1 MTKEEQL
8 PSSAQSSRITPRLV
22 SRVWGGERLT
32 ALGSSAA
39 AAPPIGEAWFGEIG
53 SQNHP
58 LVKLLDVA
66 DRLSVQVHP
75 TDELAA
81 ELHGAGSIGKREA
94 WVILDA
100 APGAHLLLGR
110 DPAVSAD
117 QLQSALESGS
127 DVAPLLAK
135 IPVAAGDVLD
145 VPPGTLHAL
154 MPGLLVWEVQQP
166 SDRTYR
172 VSDWGRSSSER
183 PLHQAEALRAVNVA
197 ATAQQL
203 TSLDWEVAGMRT
215 MITNDAFA
223 VTVVVG
229 PWSEPMQLPHGA
241 IVTLINRAS
250 ASGAVNNAAGRVAGL
265 ALQPLQSA
273 LLTDGSA
280 SLKIPSGVALLFAS
294 HP

>member
-1 MTKEEQL
+1 M
-8 PSSAQSSRITPRLV
+8 SATIISPQLV
-22 SRVWGGERLT
+22 SRVWGGERLSG
-32 ALGSSAA
+32 LGGSAA
-39 AAPPIGEAWFGEIG
+39 ATPPIGEAWFGEIG
-53 SQNHP
+53 SQNQP

-75 TDELAA
+75 TDELAV

-110 DPAVSAD
+110 DPAVSVEL
-117 QLQSALESGS
+117 LQHALDSGS

-135 IPVAAGDVLD
+135 LSVTAGDVLD

-172 VSDWGRSSSER
+172 VSDWGRGSSER
-183 PLHQAEALRAVNVA
+183 PLHHAEALRAVNTA
-197 ATAQQL
+197 ATAHRL
-203 TSLDWEVAGMRT
+203 AGLHWEIAGAQT
-215 MITNDAFA
+215 LIANDAFA
-223 VTVVVG
+223 VTAVIG

-241 IVTLINRAS
+241 IATLISSPSMSGTAS
-250 ASGAVNNAAGRVAGL
+250 NVAGRIAGL

-273 LLTDGSA
+273 LLTEGSTSIEIPRGSA
-280 SLKIPSGVALLFAS
+280 LLLAS
-294 HP
+294 RP

>member
-1 MTKEEQL
+1 M
-8 PSSAQSSRITPRLV
+8 SANIISPRLV
-22 SRVWGGERLT
+22 SRVWGGERL
-32 ALGSSAA
+32 AVLGSAGAA
-39 AAPPIGEAWFGEIG
+39 TLPIGEAWFGEIG
-53 SQNHP
+53 SQNQP

-75 TDELAA
+75 TDALAA

-117 QLQSALESGS
+117 QLQHALESGS

-135 IPVAAGDVLD
+135 IPVTAGDVFD

-197 ATAQQL
+197 ATAQRAAR
-203 TSLDWEVAGMRT
+203 LDWETPGTRT
-215 MITNDAFA
+215 IITNDAFA
-223 VTVVVG
+223 VTVAVG

-241 IVTLINRAS
+241 ITTLISKATV
-250 ASGAVNNAAGRVAGL
+250 SGATGRVAGL
-265 ALQPLQSA
+265 TLEPLQSA
-273 LLTDGSA
+273 NVAEGSA
-280 SLKIPSGVALLFAS
+280 AIEIPRGVALLFAS

>member
-1 MTKEEQL
+1 M
-8 PSSAQSSRITPRLV
+8 SANIISPRLV

-32 ALGSSAA
+32 ALGPAGA
-39 AAPPIGEAWFGEIG
+39 VTPPIGEAWFGEIG
-53 SQNHP
+53 SQNQP

-75 TDELAA
+75 TDALAA

-117 QLQSALESGS
+117 QLQHALESGS
-127 DVAPLLAK
+127 DAAPLLAK
-135 IPVAAGDVLD
+135 IQVTAGDVLD

-197 ATAQQL
+197 ATAQRVAR
-203 TSLDWEVAGMRT
+203 LDWEIPGTRT

-241 IVTLINRAS
+241 IVTLIS
-250 ASGAVNNAAGRVAGL
+250 SSSMSGAVSGATGRVAGL

-273 LLTDGSA
+273 HVAEGSA
-280 SLKIPSGVALLFAS
+280 TIEIPRGVALLFAS

>member
-1 MTKEEQL
+1 M
-8 PSSAQSSRITPRLV
+8 SANIISPRLV
-22 SRVWGGERLT
+22 SRVWGGERLA
-32 ALGSSAA
+32 ALGGSAA
-39 AAPPIGEAWFGEIG
+39 VTPPIGEAWFGEIG
-53 SQNHP
+53 SQNQP

-75 TDELAA
+75 TDALAA
-81 ELHGAGSIGKREA
+81 ELHGTGSIGKREA

-117 QLQSALESGS
+117 QLQHALESGS

-135 IPVAAGDVLD
+135 ILVSAGDVLD

-183 PLHQAEALRAVNVA
+183 PLHQKEALRAVNVA
-197 ATAQQL
+197 ATAHRL
-203 TSLDWEVAGMRT
+203 TSLDWEIPGART
-215 MITNDAFA
+215 LITNDAFA

-241 IVTLINRAS
+241 IVTLIS
-250 ASGAVNNAAGRVAGL
+250 SPSMSGAVSGATGRVAGL

-273 LLTDGSA
+273 HVAEGSA
-280 SLKIPSGVALLFAS
+280 AIEIPRGVALLFAS

>member
-1 MTKEEQL
+1 M
-8 PSSAQSSRITPRLV
+8 SANIISPRLV
-22 SRVWGGERLT
+22 SRVWGGERLA
-32 ALGSSAA
+32 ALGSVDSTT
-39 AAPPIGEAWFGEIG
+39 PPIGEAWFGEIG
-53 SQNHP
+53 SQNQP

-75 TDELAA
+75 TDALAA

-117 QLQSALESGS
+117 QLQRALESGS
-127 DVAPLLAK
+127 DIAPLLAK
-135 IPVAAGDVLD
+135 IQVTAGDVLD

-197 ATAQQL
+197 ATAQRVER
-203 TSLDWEVAGMRT
+203 LDWEISGTRT

-223 VTVVVG
+223 ITVVVG

-241 IVTLINRAS
+241 IVTLISKATV
-250 ASGAVNNAAGRVAGL
+250 SGAVRGATGRVAGL

-273 LLTDGSA
+273 HVAEGSA
-280 SLKIPSGVALLFAS
+280 AIEITRGVALLFAS

>member
-1 MTKEEQL
+1 M
-8 PSSAQSSRITPRLV
+8 
-22 SRVWGGERLT
+22 
-32 ALGSSAA
+32 
-39 AAPPIGEAWFGEIG
+39 PPIGEAWFGEIG
-53 SQNHP
+53 SQNQP

-75 TDELAA
+75 TDALAA
-81 ELHGAGSIGKREA
+81 ELHGTGSIGKREA

-117 QLQSALESGS
+117 QLQRALESGS

-135 IPVAAGDVLD
+135 ILVSAGDVLD

-183 PLHQAEALRAVNVA
+183 PLHQAEALRAVNTA
-197 ATAQQL
+197 ATAQRVAR
-203 TSLDWEVAGMRT
+203 LDWETPGTRT
-215 MITNDAFA
+215 LITNDAFA
-223 VTVVVG
+223 VTAAVG

-241 IVTLINRAS
+241 IVTLISNAS
-250 ASGAVNNAAGRVAGL
+250 TSGAVSGATGQIAGL

-273 LLTDGSA
+273 HVTEGSA
-280 SLKIPSGVALLFAS
+280 AIEIPRGVTLLFAS

>member
-1 MTKEEQL
+1 M
-8 PSSAQSSRITPRLV
+8 SANIISPRLV
-22 SRVWGGERLT
+22 SRVWGGERLA
-32 ALGSSAA
+32 ALGGSAVVT
-39 AAPPIGEAWFGEIG
+39 PPIGEAWFGEIG
-53 SQNHP
+53 SQNQP

-75 TDELAA
+75 TDALAA

-117 QLQSALESGS
+117 QLQRALESGS
-127 DVAPLLAK
+127 DVVPLLAK
-135 IPVAAGDVLD
+135 IPVTAGDVLD

-197 ATAQQL
+197 ATAQRVAR
-203 TSLDWEVAGMRT
+203 LDWEIPGTRT

-241 IVTLINRAS
+241 ITTLISKATV
-250 ASGAVNNAAGRVAGL
+250 SGATGRVAGL
-265 ALQPLQSA
+265 TLEPLQSA
-273 LLTDGSA
+273 NVAEGSA
-280 SLKIPSGVALLFAS
+280 AIEIPRGVALLFAS

>member
-1 MTKEEQL
+1 MSDKII
-8 PSSAQSSRITPRLV
+8 SPRLV

-32 ALGSSAA
+32 ALGPAGSAT
-39 AAPPIGEAWFGEIG
+39 PPIGEAWFGEIG
-53 SQNHP
+53 SQNQP

-75 TDELAA
+75 TDALAA
-81 ELHGAGSIGKREA
+81 ELHGTGSIGKREA

-117 QLQSALESGS
+117 QLQRALESGS
-127 DVAPLLAK
+127 DIAPLLAK
-135 IPVAAGDVLD
+135 IQVTAGDVLD

-197 ATAQQL
+197 ATAQRVER
-203 TSLDWEVAGMRT
+203 LDWEISGTRT

-223 VTVVVG
+223 ITVVVG

-241 IVTLINRAS
+241 IVTLISKATV
-250 ASGAVNNAAGRVAGL
+250 SGAVRGATGRVAGL

-273 LLTDGSA
+273 HVAEGSA
-280 SLKIPSGVALLFAS
+280 AIEIPRGVALLFAS

>member
-1 MTKEEQL
+1 M
-8 PSSAQSSRITPRLV
+8 SANIISPRLV
-22 SRVWGGERLT
+22 SRVWGGERLA
-32 ALGSSAA
+32 ALGSVDSTTS
-39 AAPPIGEAWFGEIG
+39 PIGEAWFGEIG
-53 SQNHP
+53 SQNQP

-75 TDELAA
+75 TDALAA

-117 QLQSALESGS
+117 QLQHALESGS

-135 IPVAAGDVLD
+135 IPVSAGDVLD

-183 PLHQAEALRAVNVA
+183 PLHHVEALRAVNVA

-203 TSLDWEVAGMRT
+203 ARLDWEIAGTRT
-215 MITNDAFA
+215 MLTNDAFT

-241 IVTLINRAS
+241 ITTLISKATV
-250 ASGAVNNAAGRVAGL
+250 SGAAARVAGI
-265 ALQPLQSA
+265 ALEPLQSA
-273 LLTDGSA
+273 LMTAGLAAIEIPHGS
-280 SLKIPSGVALLFAS
+280 ALLFAS
-294 HP
+294 RP

>member
-1 MTKEEQL
+1 M
-8 PSSAQSSRITPRLV
+8 SANIMSPRLV
-22 SRVWGGERLT
+22 SRVWGGERLA
-32 ALGSSAA
+32 ALGSVDSTT
-39 AAPPIGEAWFGEIG
+39 PPIGEAWFGEIG
-53 SQNHP
+53 SQNQP

-75 TDELAA
+75 TDALAA

-110 DPAVSAD
+110 DPAGSAD
-117 QLQSALESGS
+117 QLQRALESGS
-127 DVAPLLAK
+127 DIAPLLAK
-135 IPVAAGDVLD
+135 ISVTAGDVLD

-197 ATAQQL
+197 ATAQRVER
-203 TSLDWEVAGMRT
+203 LDWEISGTRT

-223 VTVVVG
+223 ITVVVG

-241 IVTLINRAS
+241 IVTLISKATV
-250 ASGAVNNAAGRVAGL
+250 SGAVRGATGRVAGL

-273 LLTDGSA
+273 HVAEGSA
-280 SLKIPSGVALLFAS
+280 AIEIPRGVALLFAS

>member
-1 MTKEEQL
+1 MDIPNASIRL
-8 PSSAQSSRITPRLV
+8 LAPRLV
-22 SRVWGGERLT
+22 GRVWGGGRLA
-32 ALGSSAA
+32 ALGPAGAA
-39 AAPPIGEAWFGEIG
+39 TPPIGEAWFGEIG

-75 TDELAA
+75 TDALAA

-117 QLQSALESGS
+117 QLQHALESGS

-135 IPVAAGDVLD
+135 IPVTAGDVFD

-197 ATAQQL
+197 ATAQRAAR
-203 TSLDWEVAGMRT
+203 LDWETPGTRT
-215 MITNDAFA
+215 IITNDAFT
-223 VTVVVG
+223 VTVAVG

-241 IVTLINRAS
+241 ITTLISKATV
-250 ASGAVNNAAGRVAGL
+250 SGATGRVAGL
-265 ALQPLQSA
+265 TLEPLQSA
-273 LLTDGSA
+273 LMTAGSA
-280 SLKIPSGVALLFAS
+280 AIEIPHGSALLFAS
-294 HP
+294 RP

>member
-1 MTKEEQL
+1 MRNDDQTL
-8 PSSAQSSRITPRLV
+8 NSAQASLAPPRLV

-32 ALGSSAA
+32 ALGGSAA
-39 AAPPIGEAWFGEIG
+39 TTAPIGEAWFGEIG
-53 SQNHP
+53 SQNQP

-75 TDELAA
+75 TDALAA
-81 ELHGAGSIGKREA
+81 ELHGTGSIGKREA

-110 DPAVSAD
+110 DPAVSAE
-117 QLQSALESGS
+117 QLQHALESGS
-127 DVAPLLAK
+127 DVAPLLEK
-135 IPVAAGDVLD
+135 ISVSAGDVLD

-183 PLHQAEALRAVNVA
+183 PLHQAEALRAVNTA
-197 ATAQQL
+197 AIAQRL
-203 TSLDWEVAGMRT
+203 TSLDWEAPGTRT
-215 MITNDAFA
+215 LITNDAFN
-223 VTVVVG
+223 VTVVMG
-229 PWSEPMQLPHGA
+229 PWSEPLQLQHGA
-241 IVTLINRAS
+241 IATLISSAP
-250 ASGAVNNAAGRVAGL
+250 ASGAVSGAAGHVAGL
-265 ALQPLQSA
+265 TLQPLQSA
-273 LLTDGSA
+273 LVKVGA
-280 SLKIPSGVALLFAS
+280 AAIEIPSGVALLFAS

>member
-1 MTKEEQL
+1 M
-8 PSSAQSSRITPRLV
+8 SANIISPRLV
-22 SRVWGGERLT
+22 SRVWGGERLA
-32 ALGSSAA
+32 ALGGSGVAT
-39 AAPPIGEAWFGEIG
+39 PPIGEAWFGEIG
-53 SQNHP
+53 SQNQP

-75 TDELAA
+75 TDALAA

-100 APGAHLLLGR
+100 AAGAHLLLGR

-117 QLQSALESGS
+117 QLQHALESGS

-135 IPVAAGDVLD
+135 IPVSAGDVLD

-197 ATAQQL
+197 ATAQQVARV
-203 TSLDWEVAGMRT
+203 DWETAGTRT

-229 PWSEPMQLPHGA
+229 PWSESMQFPHGA
-241 IVTLINRAS
+241 IATLISSPSMSGA
-250 ASGAVNNAAGRVAGL
+250 ASGPAGRVAGL
-265 ALQPLQSA
+265 TLQPLQSA
-273 LLTDGSA
+273 LITAGSVA
-280 SLKIPSGVALLFAS
+280 MEIPHGSALLFAS
-294 HP
+294 PP

>member
-1 MTKEEQL
+1 
-8 PSSAQSSRITPRLV
+8 
-22 SRVWGGERLT
+22 VWGGERLA
-32 ALGSSAA
+32 ALGGSAA
-39 AAPPIGEAWFGEIG
+39 AATPPIGEAWFGEIG
-53 SQNHP
+53 SQNQP

-75 TDELAA
+75 TDALAA

-117 QLQSALESGS
+117 QLQHALESGS

-135 IPVAAGDVLD
+135 IPVTAGDVFD

-197 ATAQQL
+197 ATAQRAAR
-203 TSLDWEVAGMRT
+203 LDWETPGTRT
-215 MITNDAFA
+215 IITNDAFT
-223 VTVVVG
+223 VTVAVG

-241 IVTLINRAS
+241 ITTLISKATV
-250 ASGAVNNAAGRVAGL
+250 SGATGRVAGL
-265 ALQPLQSA
+265 TLEPLQSA
-273 LLTDGSA
+273 NVAEGSA
-280 SLKIPSGVALLFAS
+280 AIEIPRGAALLFAS

>member
-1 MTKEEQL
+1 M
-8 PSSAQSSRITPRLV
+8 SANIISPRLV
-22 SRVWGGERLT
+22 SRVWGGERLA
-32 ALGSSAA
+32 ALGKSADVT
-39 AAPPIGEAWFGEIG
+39 PPIGEAWFGEIG
-53 SQNHP
+53 SKNQP

-75 TDELAA
+75 TDALAA
-81 ELHGAGSIGKREA
+81 ELHGTGSIGKREA

-117 QLQSALESGS
+117 QLQHTLESGS
-127 DVAPLLAK
+127 DVAPLLAE

-183 PLHQAEALRAVNVA
+183 PLHQAEALRAVNAA
-197 ATAQQL
+197 ATAQRL
-203 TSLDWEVAGMRT
+203 TSVDWEIPGTRT

-241 IVTLINRAS
+241 IVTLIS
-250 ASGAVNNAAGRVAGL
+250 SPSMSGAVSGATGRVAGL
-265 ALQPLQSA
+265 ALKPLQSA
-273 LLTDGSA
+273 HVAEGSA
-280 SLKIPSGVALLFAS
+280 AIEIPRGAALLFAA

>member
-1 MTKEEQL
+1 MTNDDQV
-8 PSSAQSSRITPRLV
+8 PHSATASLITPRLV
-22 SRVWGGERLT
+22 SRVWGGERLA
-32 ALGSSAA
+32 ALGRSADVT
-39 AAPPIGEAWFGEIG
+39 PPIGEAWFGEIG
-53 SQNHP
+53 SQKHP

-110 DPAVSAD
+110 DPAVRAE
-117 QLQSALESGS
+117 QLQHALESGS

-135 IPVAAGDVLD
+135 ISVTAGDVLD

-154 MPGLLVWEVQQP
+154 MPGLLVWEIQQP

-183 PLHQAEALRAVNVA
+183 PLHHAEALRAVNAA
-197 ATAQQL
+197 ATAQRVAR
-203 TSLDWEVAGMRT
+203 LDWEAPGTRT
-215 MITNDAFA
+215 LIGNDAFT

-229 PWSEPMQLPHGA
+229 PWSDTMPLPHGA
-241 IVTLINRAS
+241 VATLISS
-250 ASGAVNNAAGRVAGL
+250 APTIGVTGLVAGL

-273 LLTDGSA
+273 LLAAGLA
-280 SLKIPSGVALLFAS
+280 AIAIPSGTALLFAS
-294 HP
+294 RP

>member
-1 MTKEEQL
+1 M
-8 PSSAQSSRITPRLV
+8 SANIISPRLV
-22 SRVWGGERLT
+22 SRVWGGKRLA
-32 ALGSSAA
+32 ALGSVDSTT
-39 AAPPIGEAWFGEIG
+39 PLIGEAWFGEIG
-53 SQNHP
+53 SQNQP

-75 TDELAA
+75 TDALAA

-117 QLQSALESGS
+117 QLQGALESGS

-135 IPVAAGDVLD
+135 ISVTAGDVLD

-197 ATAQQL
+197 ATAQRVER
-203 TSLDWEVAGMRT
+203 LDWENSGTRT
-215 MITNDAFA
+215 IITNDAFA
-223 VTVVVG
+223 VTVAVG

-241 IVTLINRAS
+241 IVTLISKATV
-250 ASGAVNNAAGRVAGL
+250 SGATGRVAGL

-273 LLTDGSA
+273 HVAEGSA
-280 SLKIPSGVALLFAS
+280 TIEIPRGVALLFAS

>member
-1 MTKEEQL
+1 M
-8 PSSAQSSRITPRLV
+8 SANIMSPRLV
-22 SRVWGGERLT
+22 SRVWGGERLA
-32 ALGSSAA
+32 ALGSVDSTTL
-39 AAPPIGEAWFGEIG
+39 PVGEAWFGEIG
-53 SQNHP
+53 SQNQP

-75 TDELAA
+75 TDALAA

-110 DPAVSAD
+110 DPAVSAE
-117 QLQSALESGS
+117 QLQHALESGS

-135 IPVAAGDVLD
+135 ISVTAGDVLD

-197 ATAQQL
+197 ATAQRVVR
-203 TSLDWEVAGMRT
+203 LDWENSGTRT
-215 MITNDAFA
+215 IITNDAFA
-223 VTVVVG
+223 VTVAVG

-241 IVTLINRAS
+241 IVTLISKATV
-250 ASGAVNNAAGRVAGL
+250 SGATGRVAGL
-265 ALQPLQSA
+265 TLEPLQSA
-273 LLTDGSA
+273 HVAEGSA
-280 SLKIPSGVALLFAS
+280 AIEIPRGVALLFAS

>member
-1 MTKEEQL
+1 MDIPNASIRL
-8 PSSAQSSRITPRLV
+8 LAPRLV
-22 SRVWGGERLT
+22 GRVWGGERLA
-32 ALGSSAA
+32 ALGGSAGA
-39 AAPPIGEAWFGEIG
+39 ATLPIGEAWFGEIG
-53 SQNHP
+53 SQNQP

-75 TDELAA
+75 TDALAA

-117 QLQSALESGS
+117 QLQHALESGS

-135 IPVAAGDVLD
+135 IPVSAGDVLD

-197 ATAQQL
+197 ATAQRAAR
-203 TSLDWEVAGMRT
+203 LDWETPGTRT
-215 MITNDAFA
+215 IITNDAFT
-223 VTVVVG
+223 VTVAVG

-241 IVTLINRAS
+241 ITTLISKATV
-250 ASGAVNNAAGRVAGL
+250 SGATGRVAGL
-265 ALQPLQSA
+265 TLEPLQSA
-273 LLTDGSA
+273 NVAEGSA
-280 SLKIPSGVALLFAS
+280 AIEIPRGVALLFAS

>member
-1 MTKEEQL
+1 M
-8 PSSAQSSRITPRLV
+8 SANIISPRLV
-22 SRVWGGERLT
+22 SRVWGGERLA
-32 ALGSSAA
+32 ALGSVDSTT
-39 AAPPIGEAWFGEIG
+39 PLIGEAWFGEIG
-53 SQNHP
+53 SQNQP

-75 TDELAA
+75 TDALAA

-117 QLQSALESGS
+117 QLQRALESGG

-183 PLHQAEALRAVNVA
+183 PLHQVEALRAVNVA

-203 TSLDWEVAGMRT
+203 ARLDWEIAGTRT
-215 MITNDAFA
+215 MITNDAFT

-241 IVTLINRAS
+241 ITTLISKATV
-250 ASGAVNNAAGRVAGL
+250 SGATGRVAGL

-273 LLTDGSA
+273 HVAEGSA
-280 SLKIPSGVALLFAS
+280 AIEIPRGVALLFAS
-294 HP
+294 RP

>member
-1 MTKEEQL
+1 M
-8 PSSAQSSRITPRLV
+8 SANIISPRLV
-22 SRVWGGERLT
+22 SRVWGGERLA
-32 ALGSSAA
+32 ALGPAGAA
-39 AAPPIGEAWFGEIG
+39 TPPIGEAWFGEIG
-53 SQNHP
+53 SQNQP

-66 DRLSVQVHP
+66 DRLSIQVHP
-75 TDELAA
+75 TNALAA

-117 QLQSALESGS
+117 QLQHALESGG

-135 IPVAAGDVLD
+135 ILVSAGDVLD

-197 ATAQQL
+197 ATAQRVAR
-203 TSLDWEVAGMRT
+203 LDWEIPGTRT
-215 MITNDAFA
+215 IITNDAFA
-223 VTVVVG
+223 VTVAVG

-241 IVTLINRAS
+241 IVTLISKATV
-250 ASGAVNNAAGRVAGL
+250 SGATGRVAGL

-273 LLTDGSA
+273 HVAEGSA
-280 SLKIPSGVALLFAS
+280 A
-294 HP
+294 

>member
-1 MTKEEQL
+1 MTNDEQMRN
-8 PSSAQSSRITPRLV
+8 SAQASLISPRLV
-22 SRVWGGERLT
+22 SRVWGGERLA
-32 ALGSSAA
+32 ALGRSADVT
-39 AAPPIGEAWFGEIG
+39 PPIGEAWFGEIG
-53 SQNHP
+53 SKNQP

-75 TDELAA
+75 TDALAA

>member
-1 MTKEEQL
+1 M
-8 PSSAQSSRITPRLV
+8 SANIISPRLV
-22 SRVWGGERLT
+22 SRVWGGERLA
-32 ALGSSAA
+32 ALGGSAPTT
-39 AAPPIGEAWFGEIG
+39 PPIGEAWFGEIG
-53 SQNHP
+53 SQNQP

-75 TDELAA
+75 TDALAA
-81 ELHGAGSIGKREA
+81 ELHGTGSIGKREA

-117 QLQSALESGS
+117 QLQHALESGS

-135 IPVAAGDVLD
+135 ISVTAGDVLD

-172 VSDWGRSSSER
+172 VSDWGRSSSSER
-183 PLHQAEALRAVNVA
+183 PLHHAEALRAVNTAAIAQRVA
-197 ATAQQL
+197 R
-203 TSLDWEVAGMRT
+203 LDWEIPGTRT

-241 IVTLINRAS
+241 IVTLISNAP
-250 ASGAVNNAAGRVAGL
+250 ASGAVSGATGRVAGL
-265 ALQPLQSA
+265 TLQPLQSA
-273 LLTDGSA
+273 HVAEGSA
-280 SLKIPSGVALLFAS
+280 VIEIPRGAALLFAS

>member
-1 MTKEEQL
+1 M
-8 PSSAQSSRITPRLV
+8 SANIISPRLV
-22 SRVWGGERLT
+22 SRVWGGKRLA
-32 ALGSSAA
+32 ALGSVDSTT
-39 AAPPIGEAWFGEIG
+39 PLIGEAWFGEIG
-53 SQNHP
+53 SQNQP

-75 TDELAA
+75 TDALAA

-110 DPAVSAD
+110 DPAVSAE
-117 QLQSALESGS
+117 QLQRALESGS

-135 IPVAAGDVLD
+135 VSVTAGDVLD

-197 ATAQQL
+197 ATAQQVARV
-203 TSLDWEVAGMRT
+203 DWETAGTRT

-229 PWSEPMQLPHGA
+229 PWSEPLQLPHGA
-241 IVTLINRAS
+241 VATLIS
-250 ASGAVNNAAGRVAGL
+250 SPLMSGAVNGATGRVAGL
-265 ALQPLQSA
+265 TLQPLQSA
-273 LLTDGSA
+273 HVAEGSA
-280 SLKIPSGVALLFAS
+280 AIEIPRGVALLFAS

>member
-1 MTKEEQL
+1 M
-8 PSSAQSSRITPRLV
+8 SANIISPRLV
-22 SRVWGGERLT
+22 SRVWGGERLA
-32 ALGSSAA
+32 ALGSVDSTTS
-39 AAPPIGEAWFGEIG
+39 PIGEAWFGEIG
-53 SQNHP
+53 SQNQP

-75 TDELAA
+75 TDALAA

-117 QLQSALESGS
+117 QLQHALESGS

-135 IPVAAGDVLD
+135 IPVSAGDVLD

-183 PLHQAEALRAVNVA
+183 PLHHVEALRAVNVA

-203 TSLDWEVAGMRT
+203 ARLDWEIAGTRT
-215 MITNDAFA
+215 MITNDAFT

-241 IVTLINRAS
+241 ITTLISKATV
-250 ASGAVNNAAGRVAGL
+250 SGATGRVDGL

-273 LLTDGSA
+273 LLTEGLAAIEIPHGS
-280 SLKIPSGVALLFAS
+280 ALLFAS
-294 HP
+294 RP

>member
-1 MTKEEQL
+1 M
-8 PSSAQSSRITPRLV
+8 SANIISPRLV

-32 ALGSSAA
+32 ALGPADTA
-39 AAPPIGEAWFGEIG
+39 TPPIGEAWFGEIG
-53 SQNHP
+53 SQSQP

-75 TDELAA
+75 TDALAA
-81 ELHGAGSIGKREA
+81 ELHGKGSIGKREA

-110 DPAVSAD
+110 DPAVSAE
-117 QLQSALESGS
+117 QLQRALESGG

-135 IPVAAGDVLD
+135 IPVTAGDVLD

-183 PLHQAEALRAVNVA
+183 PLHQAEALRAVSTA
-197 ATAQQL
+197 AIAERVTR
-203 TSLDWEVAGMRT
+203 LDWESPGTRAI
-215 MITNDAFA
+215 ITNDAFA

-229 PWSEPMQLPHGA
+229 PWSEPLQLPHGA
-241 IVTLINRAS
+241 IVTLISNAS
-250 ASGAVNNAAGRVAGL
+250 MSGAASGAAGQIAGL
-265 ALQPLQSA
+265 TLQPLQSA
-273 LLTDGSA
+273 LLTAGSA
-280 SLKIPSGVALLFAS
+280 AIEIPSGVALLFAS

>member
-1 MTKEEQL
+1 M
-8 PSSAQSSRITPRLV
+8 SANIISPRLV
-22 SRVWGGERLT
+22 SRVWGGERLA
-32 ALGSSAA
+32 ALGGLADVT
-39 AAPPIGEAWFGEIG
+39 PPIGEAWFGEIG
-53 SQNHP
+53 SQNQP

-75 TDELAA
+75 TDALAA
-81 ELHGAGSIGKREA
+81 ELHGTGSIGKREA

-110 DPAVSAD
+110 DPVVSAD
-117 QLQSALESGS
+117 QLQRALQSGS

-135 IPVAAGDVLD
+135 IPVTAGDVLD

-197 ATAQQL
+197 ATAQRAER
-203 TSLDWEVAGMRT
+203 LDWEIPGTRT
-215 MITNDAFA
+215 LITNDAFA

-241 IVTLINRAS
+241 IVTLISSSSMSS
-250 ASGAVNNAAGRVAGL
+250 AVSGATGRVAGL

-273 LLTDGSA
+273 HVTEGSA
-280 SLKIPSGVALLFAS
+280 AIEIPRGVALLFAS

>member
-1 MTKEEQL
+1 M
-8 PSSAQSSRITPRLV
+8 SANIISPRLV
-22 SRVWGGERLT
+22 SRVWGGERLA
-32 ALGSSAA
+32 ALGGSADVT
-39 AAPPIGEAWFGEIG
+39 PPIGEAWFGEIG
-53 SQNHP
+53 SHNQP

-75 TDELAA
+75 TDALAA

-100 APGAHLLLGR
+100 AAGAHLLLGR

-117 QLQSALESGS
+117 QLQRALESGS

-135 IPVAAGDVLD
+135 IPVTAGDVLD

-197 ATAQQL
+197 ATAQRAAR
-203 TSLDWEVAGMRT
+203 LDWEIPGART
-215 MITNDAFA
+215 LITNDAFA
-223 VTVVVG
+223 VTVAVG

-241 IVTLINRAS
+241 IVTLIS
-250 ASGAVNNAAGRVAGL
+250 SPSISGVVSGATGRVAGL

-273 LLTDGSA
+273 HVAEGSA
-280 SLKIPSGVALLFAS
+280 AIEIPRGVALLFAS

>member
-1 MTKEEQL
+1 MTGDNQT
-8 PSSAQSSRITPRLV
+8 PGSAGASLIMPRLV

-39 AAPPIGEAWFGEIG
+39 TTPPFGEVWFGEIG
-53 SQNHP
+53 SKNQP

-110 DPAVSAD
+110 DPAVSAEL
-117 QLQSALESGS
+117 LQHALESGS

-135 IPVAAGDVLD
+135 IPVTAGDVLD
-145 VPPGTLHAL
+145 VPSGTLHAL

-183 PLHQAEALRAVNVA
+183 PLHQAEALRAVNTA
-197 ATAQQL
+197 AIAQRL
-203 TSLDWEVAGMRT
+203 TSLDWEAPGTRMF
-215 MITNDAFA
+215 IANDAFT

-241 IVTLINRAS
+241 IATLIS
-250 ASGAVNNAAGRVAGL
+250 SPSMSGVGSGAAGHVAGL
-265 ALQPLQSA
+265 ALEPLQSA
-273 LLTDGSA
+273 RVAEGSA
-280 SLKIPSGVALLFAS
+280 AIEIPRGAALLFAS
-294 HP
+294 RP

>member
-1 MTKEEQL
+1 MTNDDQM
-8 PSSAQSSRITPRLV
+8 PIGAQANPITPRLV
-22 SRVWGGERLT
+22 SRVWGGERLA
-32 ALGSSAA
+32 ALGGSAPTT
-39 AAPPIGEAWFGEIG
+39 PPIGEAWFGEIG
-53 SQNHP
+53 SQNQP

-75 TDELAA
+75 TDALAA
-81 ELHGAGSIGKREA
+81 ELHGTGSIGKREA

-117 QLQSALESGS
+117 QLQHALESGS

-135 IPVAAGDVLD
+135 IPVTAGDVLD

-197 ATAQQL
+197 ATAQQVARV
-203 TSLDWEVAGMRT
+203 DWEIPGTRT

-241 IVTLINRAS
+241 IATLVS
-250 ASGAVNNAAGRVAGL
+250 SPSMSGAVGGAVARVAGI
-265 ALQPLQSA
+265 ALEPLRSA
-273 LLTDGSA
+273 LITAGSA
-280 SLKIPSGVALLFAS
+280 AIEIPHGSALLFAS